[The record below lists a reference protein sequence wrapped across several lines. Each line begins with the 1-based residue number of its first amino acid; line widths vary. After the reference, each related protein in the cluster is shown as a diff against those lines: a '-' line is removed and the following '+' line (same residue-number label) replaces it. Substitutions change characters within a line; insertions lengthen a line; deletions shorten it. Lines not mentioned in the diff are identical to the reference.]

1 MQRLRGQ
8 FQAVDVQSDRG
19 ASVRMGDQ
27 RIRVVD
33 IDLALQQG
41 RADLQEWLL
50 SGRQLNGDQVALG
63 NGQAR
68 ALQDLTPLLRM
79 REHHSHDRVVDRI
92 DDRQRDDADLRALK
106 PPDHVEQLP
115 HAVFQK
121 NRELADAWPTAARQ
135 RGEVGAGS
143 FTGTHET
150 NPWSSTGEVTLSASV
165 FEVPVG
171 AYTPAPP
178 RGRVKPP

>member
-33 IDLALQQG
+33 
-41 RADLQEWLL
+41 
-50 SGRQLNGDQVALG
+50 
-63 NGQAR
+63 
-68 ALQDLTPLLRM
+68 
-79 REHHSHDRVVDRI
+79 RI
-92 DDRQRDDADLRALK
+92 NDRQRDDADLRALK

-150 NPWSSTGEVTLSASV
+150 NPWSSSGEVTLSASV

-171 AYTPAPP
+171 A
-178 RGRVKPP
+178 